1 MSTPYKKILVPLDG
15 SELAAQA
22 LPRAEE
28 IAREIGAQLILL
40 RVLETSPKFLAALP
54 AAGGPGVGGGA
65 GVTSIGVVAISLD
78 DEAYRQTVDE
88 ARQALDD
95 LVTSL
100 KHRKVDAE
108 AEIDMG
114 DPATRIVDYAA
125 THAVDLIVMS
135 SHGRTGLA
143 RWAYGS
149 VANKVRQTASCEVMV
164 VRPSFSKAQAPGMED
179 GARTFAG
186 K

>member
-1 MSTPYKKILVPLDG
+1 MSATYKKILVPLDG

-22 LPRAEE
+22 LPHAEE
-28 IAREIGAQLILL
+28 LAREMGAQLILF
-40 RVLETSPKFLAALP
+40 RVLETSPLFMAALP
-54 AAGGPGVGGGA
+54 AVGGGGVGGGA
-65 GVTSIGVVAISLD
+65 GVNTLGVATILLD
-78 DEAYRQTVDE
+78 DDGHT
-88 ARQALDD
+88 QAIDDLKQSLDD

-108 AEIDMG
+108 AEIDTG
-114 DPATRIVDYAA
+114 DPTTRIVDYAA
-125 THAVDLIVMS
+125 THDVDLIVMS

-164 VRPSFSKAQAPGMED
+164 VRPSFSKAQAAGMEE
-179 GARTFAG
+179 GIRTFAG